1 MVGMTCL
8 CKICLY
14 YRQVAFVRNYG
25 SMREKQALID
35 ELYDRMCHAEFD
47 NDYWDSIRSGEWP
60 QARQIAE
67 DIIKRVERFE
77 AARATRT

>member
-8 CKICLY
+8 CAICRY
-14 YRQVAFVRNYG
+14 DRQVTFVRNYG

-47 NDYWDSIRSGEWP
+47 NDVWKAIRSGQWP
-60 QARQIAE
+60 SARQIAE
-67 DIIKRVERFE
+67 DIIRRTERIAE
-77 AARATRT
+77 G